1 MSLQTPQAIRQ
12 SMNPEDAVMI
22 HASSSRPFGRASR
35 RRSVQGFT
43 LIELMIVVAVIGIL
57 SAIAYPSY
65 KSYILKSRRADAKNA
80 LLDLA
85 AREERVFSN
94 TNSYSLD
101 APTLGYGTGSAWPFN
116 INSSGSAFYQLRVV
130 TDATGYMARAIPI
143 GTQTADTACLEF
155 RIYADGTKSNVDLA
169 GNALTL
175 GNCW

>member
-1 MSLQTPQAIRQ
+1 MQPTSHPMQR
-12 SMNPEDAVMI
+12 EDAAMI
-22 HASSSRPFGRASR
+22 KPTLSCQAGHVSR
-35 RRSVQGFT
+35 RKHVRGFT

-101 APTLGYGTGSAWPFN
+101 PPTLGYGAGSTWPFD
-116 INSSGSAFYQLRVV
+116 INSSGTAYYQLTVV
-130 TDATGYMARAIPI
+130 SDATGYLAKAKPVAP
-143 GTQTADTACLEF
+143 QNADAACLEF
-155 RIYADGTKSNVDLA
+155 RIQADGTKSNYDLA
-169 GNALTL
+169 GNPLTL
-175 GNCW
+175 ANCW

>member
-1 MSLQTPQAIRQ
+1 MQR
-12 SMNPEDAVMI
+12 EDAAMI
-22 HASSSRPFGRASR
+22 EATFSCQVGRVSR
-35 RRSVQGFT
+35 RKHVRGFT

-94 TNSYSLD
+94 TNGYSVD
-101 APTLGYGTGSAWPFN
+101 PAVLGYPPVPPATVAAWPYGV
-116 INSSGSAFYQLRVV
+116 NSSGSVFYQLRVQ
-130 TDATGYMARAIPI
+130 TDASGYLARAIPVNA
-143 GTQTADTACLEF
+143 QTADTTCNEF

-169 GNALTL
+169 TNPLAS
-175 GNCW
+175 CW